1 MELPE
6 LVEKVLLSVL
16 VVFSWLGA
24 IYFAMVSTGCLT

>member
-6 LVEKVLLSVL
+6 LVEKVLSVL

-24 IYFAMVSTGCLT
+24 IYFAMTSTGCMT